1 MPNLYRAVT
10 SLAMLAALALS
21 APAAAQEERELGWKN
36 STELGWVVTSG
47 NSETSNFNVRN
58 LFTYDWEQADLDW
71 EFGYLRATSGDDR
84 FAVGT
89 PAAFEIVQPDGD
101 PDNDRLFTNIRYL
114 RNINERFFWYA
125 RFEAVRDQPA
135 DIDYRYTPSVGAG
148 NTWVDNERMTFL
160 TGYGIS
166 YTAES
171 LTLDGERSFAGYQLF
186 YNLKTQLSANTTA
199 ESNFVF
205 DGSFEEG
212 DDLRFDWFNG
222 AGVAVNDHIA
232 LKASVRLVYRN
243 LPALEE
249 LDLRTPGGVAIGTVV
264 VPKDKLDAA
273 FTTSLVINF

>member
-1 MPNLYRAVT
+1 
-10 SLAMLAALALS
+10 
-21 APAAAQEERELGWKN
+21 
-36 STELGWVVTSG
+36 
-47 NSETSNFNVRN
+47 
-58 LFTYDWEQADLDW
+58 
-71 EFGYLRATSGDDR
+71 
-84 FAVGT
+84 
-89 PAAFEIVQPDGD
+89 
-101 PDNDRLFTNIRYL
+101 
-114 RNINERFFWYA
+114 
-125 RFEAVRDQPA
+125 
-135 DIDYRYTPSVGAG
+135 
-148 NTWVDNERMTFL
+148 MTFL

-199 ESNFVF
+199 EYNFVF